1 MIIIF
6 KHKQIT
12 QKVNV
17 IFKIDQMSEKKINL
31 NVSVSFGWEQILD
44 SSKISFLEMQYYMET
59 GFLVP

>member
-12 QKVNV
+12 QKVTV